1 MNQVNLIGNTTS
13 AIELRNTQNGTAFCR
28 FSLAV
33 RRDKDTT
40 DFIDCEAWKTTAET
54 LSKYVEKGDK
64 LAVSGSLKVS
74 SYTDKDGQNR
84 RSWSVLVREFEFMQR
99 KAKTETVE
107 PTAQPTAQPTA
118 EPNEPPEDEELP
130 F

>member
-54 LSKYVEKGDK
+54 LAKYVEKGDK
-64 LAVSGSLKVS
+64 LAVTGSLKVS

-99 KAKTETVE
+99 KAKTETAE
-107 PTAQPTAQPTA
+107 PTAQPTA